1 MLPPPQVRTC
11 WELAKCDSIE
21 AVLAAGRARADEPHP
36 IMPRL
41 LPGERPALLLPWDAD
56 YTSLGTGDAAPL
68 TYTPAWAT
76 GPSRFVLE
84 DKAWKHV

>member
-1 MLPPPQVRTC
+1 VRTC
-11 WELAKCDSIE
+11 WELAQHATIE
-21 AVLAAGRARADEPHP
+21 DVLAAGRARAEEPHP

-41 LPGERPALLLPWDAD
+41 MPGERPALLLPWDAD
-56 YTSLGTGDAAPL
+56 YTSKGTGDAAAL
-68 TYTPAWAT
+68 TYTPKWAT